1 VFSASCPTA
10 EFKALK
16 TQLKDSFAASKKVQS
31 IIKITGY
38 QKAHCNSKC
47 PSFSPEVT
55 GIKTNKSRYK

>member
-47 PSFSPEVT
+47 PSFSPEV
-55 GIKTNKSRYK
+55 IRDKNEQKQV